1 MQDEG
6 LRATV
11 QYAIMPSTESR
22 YFAINARTGMLSL
35 VKTIGPMI
43 QTITLVIKAT
53 QINNVDRYALT
64 TVLVYGNEVKYNY
77 LIML

>member
-1 MQDEG
+1 
-6 LRATV
+6 
-11 QYAIMPSTESR
+11 MPSSESR

-35 VKTIGPMI
+35 VKTIGPLV

-64 TVLVYGNEVKYNY
+64 TVLVYGNEVIVIRTLFSKRHYNISIK
-77 LIML
+77 LL